1 MMKRI
6 FSFVILAAVIASCG
20 NSGKKE
26 ASAKTGDTSG
36 AVKVEFASLVKNPDE
51 YVGKSIIVEGKVV
64 HVCMETG
71 KKLFIVGENPDI
83 SLYIAAGEN
92 ISKFPM
98 ELLGTNV
105 TVEGVITKVGGPALA
120 ANESK
125 EGTMKDMKC
134 VGDSATMGG
143 PACETEKNLAGQSSL
158 ANIVMEYKSHTVKN

>member
-1 MMKRI
+1 MIRRI
-6 FSFVILAAVIASCG
+6 FSVVLFAAIMASCG

-26 ASAKTGDTSG
+26 ATSKAGETAG

-51 YVGKSIIVEGKVV
+51 YVGKNIIVEGKVV

-105 TVEGVITKVGGPALA
+105 SVEGVITKVGGTTLA
-120 ANESK
+120 ANEPK
-125 EGTMKDMKC
+125 EGNMKDMKC
-134 VGDSATMGG
+134 AGDSATMGG
-143 PACETEKNLAGQSSL
+143 VACETEKSLAGQSSL
-158 ANIVMEYKSHTVKN
+158 ANIVMQYKSHNVK